1 MRSPRFLFCV
11 AALAAIP
18 FSSLAQEKEVRGA
31 PLNPPKKEIQG
42 APLATDPAAPP
53 APGAPLR
60 NIPKAAFDALAE
72 LEKTTDDPLA
82 FEKTKDGKYL
92 KATFRGIGGFDY
104 LEPDPKEL
112 RAAKDPKTVLDGKIP
127 AAVKAL
133 DGKAAV
139 LVGFMV
145 PIDVNKDGDVTAFA
159 LTQNQSFCCY
169 GIPPAINQ
177 LIMVNMED
185 GKAAPYAYDTPVAVY
200 GALHVGEDI
209 EDGYILS
216 VYRMTATEVIDVVD
230 FQKKESDGV

>member
-1 MRSPRFLFCV
+1 MRYPRFM
-11 AALAAIP
+11 LAAAVLSAAP
-18 FSSLAQEKEVRGA
+18 WWSSAQEKEVRGA
-31 PLNPPKKEIQG
+31 PLNPPKQEVQG
-42 APLATDPAAPP
+42 APLGSGPSAPTG
-53 APGAPLR
+53 PGAPLR
-60 NIPKAAFDALAE
+60 NVPKAAFDALTK
-72 LEKTTDDPLA
+72 LEGTSDDPLD

-112 RAAKDPKTVLDGKIP
+112 REAKDAKTVLDGKIP

-145 PIDVNKDGDVTAFA
+145 PIDVNKAGDVTAFA

-177 LIMVNMED
+177 LVMVNMED
-185 GKAAPYAYDTPVAVY
+185 GKSAPYAYDTPVAVY

-216 VYRMTATEVIDVVD
+216 VYRMTATEVIDVVE
-230 FQKKESDGV
+230 FEQKESDGV

>member
-1 MRSPRFLFCV
+1 
-11 AALAAIP
+11 
-18 FSSLAQEKEVRGA
+18 
-31 PLNPPKKEIQG
+31 LNPPKQEVQG
-42 APLATDPAAPP
+42 APIGAEPTAPP
-53 APGAPLR
+53 APGAPIR
-60 NIPKAAFDALAE
+60 NIPQEAFDALQK
-72 LEKTTDDPLA
+72 LEGSSADPLA
-82 FEKTKDGKYL
+82 FEKTKDGKHL

-104 LEPDPKEL
+104 IEPDPKEL
-112 RAAKDPKTVLDGKIP
+112 RNAKDPKTVLAGKIP
-127 AAVKAL
+127 DGVLAL

-145 PIDVNKDGDVTAFA
+145 PIDVNKNGDVTAFA

-177 LIMVNMED
+177 LIMGNMEE

-200 GALHVGEDI
+200 GTLHVGEDV

-216 VYRMTATEVIDVVD
+216 IYRMTSTEVIDVAD